1 VLLRNYGPPA
11 DVWSLG
17 VCLHT
22 LLSGLLPFFGDT
34 EEDVFDMVLHAGE
47 AWFGSLGCFG
57 AACLVFAGA
66 TSAANAATA
75 LVQA

>member
-1 VLLRNYGPPA
+1 MLLRNYGPPA

-34 EEDVFDMVLHAGE
+34 EEEVFDMVLHAGE
-47 AWFGSLGCFG
+47 AGRVVG
-57 AACLVFAGA
+57 
-66 TSAANAATA
+66 
-75 LVQA
+75 